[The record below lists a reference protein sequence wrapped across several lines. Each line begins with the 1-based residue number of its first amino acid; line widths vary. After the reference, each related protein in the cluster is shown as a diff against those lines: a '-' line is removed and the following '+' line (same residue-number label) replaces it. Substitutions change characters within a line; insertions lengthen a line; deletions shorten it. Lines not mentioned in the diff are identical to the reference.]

1 MSQILTTSFIH
12 IHRQYGSYLVYL
24 VSTISLLLH
33 AKMPPATHR
42 EWKLNGRQ
50 SFDCLKLNKDIPTP
64 SPKGSEVLIQG
75 KPLRTNAYSQGG
87 IAELPR
93 RCDRIREIPSTR
105 QRRLDALVRRS
116 RRGLAVGP
124 YATSFKVGDKVI
136 PTCFTDWITGRIGE
150 TRSLGNKND
159 GVLREYMTVEER
171 GLVHMP
177 SNYTFAEASTLACA
191 ALTAWNALYGLKR
204 VMPGDWV
211 LTEGTGGVSL
221 FAIQVSNVSSP
232 TPLHLCPDTS
242 LPKSQVHE

>member
-1 MSQILTTSFIH
+1 
-12 IHRQYGSYLVYL
+12 V
-24 VSTISLLLH
+24 V
-33 AKMPPATHR
+33 
-42 EWKLNGRQ
+42 
-50 SFDCLKLNKDIPTP
+50 
-64 SPKGSEVLIQG
+64 V
-75 KPLRTNAYSQGG
+75 
-87 IAELPR
+87 
-93 RCDRIREIPSTR
+93 
-105 QRRLDALVRRS
+105 
-116 RRGLAVGP
+116 AVGP
-124 YATSFKVGDKVI
+124 NATSFKVGDKVI

-171 GLVHMP
+171 GLVRMP